1 MVCRRVFR
9 AAAGRRRCVARAHQ
23 GTSRQTPGYPAA
35 AAAERRQRV
44 PQPARGPRGAPDRK
58 LRAERAAARRRPR
71 IRKARQLH
79 RQPRRGGLRRRH
91 RMADPRGEEPGA
103 RAHRRGADPRGA
115 HRGGAGMNA
124 GTHFGKVAVLLG
136 GKSAER
142 EVSLKSGGMVL
153 KALRSR
159 GVNAHPFDP
168 AERGLDA
175 LIDEKFERAFIA
187 LHGRFGEDGTVQGI
201 LEWLG
206 IPYTGSGVLASAL
219 AMDKLRTK
227 RLWAADKLPTPAYEL
242 LTTDTNFRIAARKLG
257 VPLMVKPA
265 SEGSS
270 IGMSKVRAASTLE
283 EAYRLAA
290 KYDPVVIAE
299 QFIDGIELTG
309 AVLGERALPL
319 IKLETPREFYDYEA
333 KYVSDDTRYIV
344 PCGLPAKKEQEL
356 QQLCLAA
363 FRALGCSGWGRVDL
377 MLNKRGRP
385 YLLEVNTSP
394 GMTDHSLV
402 PMAARAVG
410 LSYED
415 LCLQILEGADVG

>member
-1 MVCRRVFR
+1 MNF
-9 AAAGRRRCVARAHQ
+9 GR
-23 GTSRQTPGYPAA
+23 
-35 AAAERRQRV
+35 
-44 PQPARGPRGAPDRK
+44 
-58 LRAERAAARRRPR
+58 
-71 IRKARQLH
+71 
-79 RQPRRGGLRRRH
+79 
-91 RMADPRGEEPGA
+91 
-103 RAHRRGADPRGA
+103 
-115 HRGGAGMNA
+115 
-124 GTHFGKVAVLLG
+124 VAVLLG

-159 GVNAHPFDP
+159 GIDAQPFDP

-175 LIDEKFERAFIA
+175 LIDEKFDRVFIA

-227 RLWAADKLPTPAYEL
+227 RLWAAERLPTPAYEL
-242 LTTDTNFRIAARKLG
+242 LAADSNFRIAARKLG

-270 IGMSKVRAASTLE
+270 IGMSKVRAAARLE
-283 EAYRLAA
+283 QAYRLAA
-290 KYDPVVIAE
+290 KYDRVVIAE
-299 QFIDGIELTG
+299 AFVDGIELTG
-309 AVLGERALPL
+309 AILGERALPL
-319 IKLETPREFYDYEA
+319 IKLETPRDFYDYEA
-333 KYVSDDTRYIV
+333 KYLTDDTRYLV

-356 QQLCLAA
+356 QELCLAA
-363 FRALGCSGWGRVDL
+363 FRSLGCSGWGRVDL

-410 LSYED
+410 MPYED
-415 LCLQILEGADVG
+415 LCIEILKGAHVG

>member
-1 MVCRRVFR
+1 
-9 AAAGRRRCVARAHQ
+9 
-23 GTSRQTPGYPAA
+23 
-35 AAAERRQRV
+35 
-44 PQPARGPRGAPDRK
+44 
-58 LRAERAAARRRPR
+58 
-71 IRKARQLH
+71 
-79 RQPRRGGLRRRH
+79 
-91 RMADPRGEEPGA
+91 
-103 RAHRRGADPRGA
+103 
-115 HRGGAGMNA
+115 MN
-124 GTHFGKVAVLLG
+124 FGKVAVLLG

-159 GVNAHPFDP
+159 GVNAFPFDP
-168 AERGLDA
+168 GERGLDA
-175 LIDEKFERAFIA
+175 LIDERFERAFIA
-187 LHGRFGEDGTVQGI
+187 LHGRFGEDGTIQGI

-227 RLWAADKLPTPAYEL
+227 RLWAAEKLPTPGYEVL
-242 LTTDTNFRIAARKLG
+242 GEQTNFRITARKLG

-270 IGMSKVRAASTLE
+270 IGMSKVRAGAKLE

-309 AVLGERALPL
+309 AILGEEALPL
-319 IKLETPREFYDYEA
+319 IKLETPRDFYDYEA
-333 KYVSDDTRYIV
+333 KYLADDTRYIV
-344 PCGLPAKKEQEL
+344 PCGLPAKKEREL
-356 QQLCLAA
+356 QELCLAA

-385 YLLEVNTSP
+385 FLLEVNTSP

-410 LSYED
+410 ISYED
-415 LCLQILEGADVG
+415 LCIRILEGAHVG